1 MNDRGESSTSG
12 SSNVMS
18 FLTDSRNKTVK
29 KKVNRKTLTGLE
41 KQSLCINAQY
51 YVGGIS
57 NRVRNKTQHRS

>member
-29 KKVNRKTLTGLE
+29 PKDADW
-41 KQSLCINAQY
+41 QSLCINAQY

>member
-29 KKVNRKTLTGLE
+29 PKD
-41 KQSLCINAQY
+41 ADWP
-51 YVGGIS
+51 
-57 NRVRNKTQHRS
+57 

>member
-29 KKVNRKTLTGLE
+29 KKVNRKTLTGA
-41 KQSLCINAQY
+41 KTSQY

-57 NRVRNKTQHRS
+57 NRVWNKTQHRS